1 MENFDFISYHKQIRN
16 MVKPYLVDSE
26 GNGNVGAAMEL
37 LIDRVEYDL
46 EQCLTNEDRRRVA
59 CQAGCGSCCRVN
71 VAVLRPEAVNI
82 ARYLQ
87 KTRSTR
93 ELRELRQQMKAL
105 CVAISGLDDDE
116 RIAVRKNCVFLDDAG
131 SCSIYPVRPLLCRS
145 ITSTSAAD
153 CREALAMQ
161 VFGESKPVLMN
172 LMQKNLMNVAFQ
184 GLASAMEDNGL
195 DAHGQELTAA
205 VLAVLVEKEAAMELS

>member
-1 MENFDFISYHKQIRN
+1 MDSFDFISYHRQIRH
-16 MVKPYLVDSE
+16 MVKPYLADFERNS
-26 GNGNVGAAMEL
+26 NSKKAMQH
-37 LIDRVEYDL
+37 LIDRVEDDL
-46 EQCLTNEDRRRVA
+46 ERRLTHEDRCRVA

-82 ARYLQ
+82 ADYLQ
-87 KTRSTR
+87 KTRSAA
-93 ELRELRQQMKAL
+93 ELRDLKQRMKAL
-105 CVAISGLDDDE
+105 RIAISGLDDDE
-116 RIAVRKNCVFLDDAG
+116 RIAVRKNCVFLDESG

-153 CREALAMQ
+153 CRDALAMH
-161 VFGESKPVLMN
+161 VFGESKPVMMN

-184 GLASAMEDNGL
+184 GLASAMEDQGL

-205 VLAVLVEKEAAMELS
+205 VLAVLVERDVLKELC

>member
-1 MENFDFISYHKQIRN
+1 MENFDFISYHKQIRHL
-16 MVKPYLVDSE
+16 VKPYLVDFERNS
-26 GNGNVGAAMEL
+26 NVEEAMEQ
-37 LIDRVEYDL
+37 LINQVEYDL
-46 EQCLTNEDRRRVA
+46 ERCLTDEDRCRVA
-59 CQAGCGSCCRVN
+59 CRAGCGSCCRVN

-87 KTRSTR
+87 QTLSTR
-93 ELRELRQQMKAL
+93 ELRELKQQMKAL

-184 GLASAMEDNGL
+184 GLASAMEDHGL

>member
-1 MENFDFISYHKQIRN
+1 MDNFDFIAYHKQIRR
-16 MVKPYLVDSE
+16 MVKPHLVDFERSSSAE
-26 GNGNVGAAMEL
+26 AAMTSL
-37 LIDRVEYDL
+37 LGRVEDDL
-46 EQCLTNEDRRRVA
+46 EQRLTHEDRCRVA
-59 CQAGCGSCCRVN
+59 CRAGCGSCCRVN

-82 ARYLQ
+82 ADYLR
-87 KTRSTR
+87 KTRSMSA
-93 ELRELRQQMKAL
+93 LRELKQRMKAL

-116 RIAVRKNCVFLDDAG
+116 RIAVRKNCVFLDEAG

-153 CREALAMQ
+153 CRDALAMH
-161 VFGESKPVLMN
+161 VFGESKPVMMN

-184 GLASAMEDNGL
+184 GLASAMEDHGL

-205 VLAVLVEKEAAMELS
+205 VLPVLVEREASKELC